1 VDVRTHRFPVGA
13 GPHAVEIRNAT
24 GSVTVEAVEGTG
36 EYLVEVEPLDSA
48 AEQLADRVDL
58 FLAGSRLRVQTPDR
72 RLLRTP
78 PFAVRVTVP
87 PGTACRVAVA
97 SADVELRGELG
108 RVELT
113 AASGDSTV
121 ESCAELQLRTASGD
135 ARIGSVAGRAT
146 VGSAS
151 ADVWIGSADGGVE
164 VRTASGDVEVGSAA
178 GDVSIAT
185 ASGDVGVRHLSG
197 GSAQVKTV
205 SGDVALGVAPGLRVW
220 LDLSTVSGRME
231 SELDGDDSAGE
242 GPAQLSIAVR
252 SVSGDQRIR
261 RATEAPAAAG

>member
-1 VDVRTHRFPVGA
+1 VDIRTHRFPVGA

-24 GSVTVEAVEGTG
+24 GSITVEAAEGAD

-48 AEQLADRVDL
+48 AEQLVDRVDL
-58 FLAGSRLRVQTPDR
+58 FLVGSRLRVQTPDR

-87 PGTACRVAVA
+87 PGTDARVAA
-97 SADVELRGELG
+97 FSADVELRGQLG
-108 RVELT
+108 RVQLT
-113 AASGDSTV
+113 TASGDSAV

-135 ARIGSVAGRAT
+135 ARVGRVAGRAT

-151 ADVWIGSADGGVE
+151 ADVRIESAGRGVE

-178 GDVSIAT
+178 GAVSIAT
-185 ASGDVGVRHLSG
+185 ASGDVGVRRLSG
-197 GSAQVKTV
+197 GSAQVKTM

-220 LDLSTVSGRME
+220 LDLSSVSGRME
-231 SELDGDDSAGE
+231 SELDGDDDAGE
-242 GPAQLSIAVR
+242 GPAQLSIAMR
-252 SVSGDQRIR
+252 SLSGDLRIR